1 MQKLYETRHNVCKN
15 REAPFPTFTAKK
27 LDKFPPTFAEGNS
40 KPTDK
45 LPVTTTITIPLNG
58 AKADKNLEL
67 HKAVTFKEPEVLNG
81 EEINFTP
88 QLLYLPLRLEPISP
102 TSHREITEQPTL
114 QLYALIDTG
123 CSKTAISKKCFDTF
137 NTQLGQQLPF
147 TEIINLKLVGCTGS
161 EQQIHGATTLK
172 FVVDEKRNIFFNATI
187 IIVEN
192 LALPLIIG
200 QDIIGSNFVVAITK
214 SSIHFQGDEE
224 EDIIIPLT
232 TQQFPPVQCKS
243 LNACVI
249 PPHTPYLIAC
259 TTTHPEIL
267 DTNISFSLQTGP
279 IEHLTSLD
287 MLYNATDNPFHVA
300 VYNNN
305 NADIEINTSDVL
317 FDLELIP
324 HNTVQ
329 INWLC
334 LKEETTND
342 VSCLIETSTHNPN
355 CKQKTSINKS
365 CSIETSNKHSTSIE
379 KQGHQKHQTIPSYNS
394 NMNYIHEK
402 IHQDKAFTEKDVLKE
417 TAHLKKEN
425 YFQPSISQ
433 IITEKSSITEAQLE
447 DDRPITDEQ
456 FLQQFNINH
465 LPDHYKQKAF
475 DIFLRNKNA
484 FSLHKYDIGHTSLV
498 KMKIELKNNE
508 PKMQKYHPIPLN
520 AREQVKEIL
529 DQLLKYGI
537 IRECHEPSPYC
548 SNILVIKKKDGKTV
562 RLLFDGR
569 LLNYDTKR
577 LPMALISKPE
587 ILSHL
592 VGKTWLSS
600 LDFAD
605 AFYNI
610 ELDKESQPLTAFYSH
625 THGLRMCYERL
636 PQGLSNSP
644 MYLKLVLDKVFAN
657 MTSHVLFYADD
668 LLIATD
674 GSLEHHF
681 DIVNE
686 VLERLVQSGLKLRP
700 QKLFLAQEHIEFLG
714 MIFQKGKVS
723 IPEKKLEA
731 FKQLPSPNTPKKAK
745 SVISCLSYYRHF
757 CPKFAELSHEVHELG
772 QLHPKQFKWT
782 EELETKFRTLIDQII
797 KNASIY
803 LPDPKKPYYVQTDA
817 SNFCAAG
824 RVFQKDDNNNNN
836 EMLIAAVSRTFTST
850 ERHYSIVKKEI
861 LALLY
866 TLKTM
871 DFFLRFA
878 DKLIILVDAKSII
891 YLRLAKD
898 SSGILLRFSLE
909 LSKYNAEM
917 HHIPGTENI
926 VSDVLSRHHKDID
939 DITEEMISKQTIS
952 EKDTLKII
960 SQLTIPP
967 RTQFTK
973 EELLNLITGPSPL
986 DTLASKKIS
995 KTKSGKRQIKNIPI
1009 TLGNK
1014 KVNLPRTT
1022 NYRPGMMLPIN
1033 VLTETTTTTQK
1044 ASNSSKNILSPR
1056 TTHMQEKEKD
1066 QNLAKTTISTNDQ
1079 ISQEKSQDFQ
1089 TIKTLTNT
1097 ITNGYLSVQDFKQAQ
1112 HSDQFCVEIIQNIKK
1127 YPKYYLTEGLL
1138 FHKDKIVLP
1147 SNLIETVIQTRH
1159 FTIFGSHQSNTKIK
1173 RELMRYFKLPIEI
1186 DAQLKHITRTCY
1198 LCQLY
1203 STTSEQHQVQKLPDV
1218 TTPRLSWSID
1228 LVTDVPTSNLGNTQI
1243 LVCVDDFS
1251 SFVVAIPIV
1260 SATSANLIHALKT
1273 HIFAPFGIPK
1283 IIRSDEQASIYNS
1296 NEFYEFLTNLDIQ
1309 LTATAVASPFS
1320 NARAESQ
1327 IKNIKHLM
1335 RKFLFQQHNL
1345 QDWDKEISIL
1355 TSVHNNTTG
1364 IYSYSPEEIMF
1375 GNKLPSPIDLLSFTT
1390 PTTDVQDYM
1399 TYILQNSQKL
1409 QKHAREIMDKKKKS
1423 NQTFKNKNRQLK
1435 KFELGSLVLQ
1445 KQLQVSTGSS
1455 SKWKPNFKGPY
1466 TIIKLNDDNCTAIIE
1481 HLYDNSLVKAHF
1493 TNLQLLEWNPDT
1505 LRFSENFDQL
1515 IRNESKPTTSEHI
1528 KHTIQP
1534 GRTNTLRQFEPTPST
1549 SKSDVQPQH
1558 SETEISSKIPKN
1570 KEKSAQGTT
1579 ISFDQSP
1586 QQSEKEISSKIPKN
1600 KEKSAQGTTI
1610 SYEQTPQCTE
1620 DRESNQLHLRRTS
1633 RKPTPRVRLDL

>member
-1 MQKLYETRHNVCKN
+1 MNSAQ
-15 REAPFPTFTAKK
+15 PTT
-27 LDKFPPTFAEGNS
+27 
-40 KPTDK
+40 
-45 LPVTTTITIPLNG
+45 PLNG
-58 AKADKNLEL
+58 AKAITILEIN
-67 HKAVTFKEPEVLNG
+67 KAVTFQEPQIIEDS
-81 EEINFTP
+81 NFTP
-88 QLLYLPLRLEPISP
+88 QLLYLQIRIEPITP
-102 TSHREITEQPTL
+102 TNHRELNEQPSL
-114 QLYALIDTG
+114 QVYALIDTG
-123 CSKTAISKKCFDTF
+123 CAKSAISKKCFDTF
-137 NTQLGQQLPF
+137 NTQLGQNLPF
-147 TEIINLKLVGCTGS
+147 KEIQNIKLVGCTGE
-161 EQQIHGATTLK
+161 EQQIYGATTIK
-172 FVVDEKRNIFFNATI
+172 YVVDEKRNISFNATI
-187 IIVEN
+187 IIVDK
-192 LALPLIIG
+192 LASPVIIG
-200 QDIIGSNFVVAITK
+200 QDILGSEFVLAITK
-214 SSIHFQGDEE
+214 TSIHFQGPDEE
-224 EDIIIPLT
+224 EIILPLT
-232 TQQFPPVQCKS
+232 TQIFPKVQCKS
-243 LNACVI
+243 LNACLI

-259 TTTHPEIL
+259 TTTHPEVL
-267 DTNISFSLQTGP
+267 TEQTSFLLQDGP
-279 IEHLTSLD
+279 IEHLTSLE
-287 MLYNATDNPFHVA
+287 MLYDATNNPFHVA

-305 NADIEINTSDVL
+305 DAELQINKMDIL
-317 FDLELIP
+317 FDLEIIP

-329 INWLC
+329 INRI
-334 LKEETTND
+334 
-342 VSCLIETSTHNPN
+342 CLIETQSHKKGNDEFP
-355 CKQKTSINKS
+355 C
-365 CSIETSNKHSTSIE
+365 
-379 KQGHQKHQTIPSYNS
+379 YNLGID
-394 NMNYIHEK
+394 YIHEK
-402 IHQDKAFTEKDVLKE
+402 IKQDKAFLEQDVKKE
-417 TAHLKKEN
+417 IDNLENEN

-433 IITEKSSITEAQLE
+433 IIKDKSSITESQLE

-456 FLQQFNINH
+456 FLQQFKIDH
-465 LPDHYKQKAF
+465 LPENYQQKAY
-475 DIFLRNKNA
+475 DIFLRNKSA
-484 FSLHKYDIGHTSLV
+484 FSLHKYDIGHSSII
-498 KMKIELKNNE
+498 KMKIELKNQE

-548 SNILVIKKKDGKTV
+548 SNILVIKKKDGKTI

-610 ELDKESQPLTAFYSH
+610 ELDEASQPLTAFYSH
-625 THGLRMCYERL
+625 THGLRMCYSRL

-674 GSLEHHF
+674 GSLDHHF
-681 DIVNE
+681 EIVNK

-714 MIFQKGKVS
+714 MIFQRGKVS

-757 CPKFAELSHEVHELG
+757 CPKFAELSHEIHELG

-782 EELETKFRTLIDQII
+782 EQLETKFRTLIEQII
-797 KNASIY
+797 ANASIY
-803 LPDPKKPYYVQTDA
+803 LPDPNKPYYVQTDA

-824 RVFQKDDNNNNN
+824 RVFQKNEDNQ

-926 VSDVLSRHHKDID
+926 VSDILSRHHKDID
-939 DITEEMISKQTIS
+939 NITEEMISKQTIS

-960 SQLTIPP
+960 SKLTIPTN
-967 RTQFTK
+967 TQFTK
-973 EELLNLITGPSPL
+973 DELISLISGPSPL
-986 DTLASKKIS
+986 DIIMEKKTS
-995 KTKSGKRQIKNIPI
+995 KTKSGKRSIKNIPV

-1022 NYRPGMMLPIN
+1022 NYRPGMLLPIN
-1033 VLTETTTTTQK
+1033 VITRKTTTNSPKQMIAKTTTTSEK
-1044 ASNSSKNILSPR
+1044 KLRKEKEIKSSKNLPSQG
-1056 TTHMQEKEKD
+1056 TQVNEENE
-1066 QNLAKTTISTNDQ
+1066 QNLDTTTITANDQ
-1079 ISQEKSQDFQ
+1079 ISHEKIQDFE

-1097 ITNGYLSVQDFKQAQ
+1097 ISNGYLSVQDFRQAQ
-1112 HSDQFCVEIIQNIKK
+1112 HTDPYCMSIIEKIDTQKHYTLVDNI
-1127 YPKYYLTEGLL
+1127 L
-1138 FHKDKIVLP
+1138 FYKNRIVLP
-1147 SNLIETVIQTRH
+1147 SNLINIVIQTRH
-1159 FTIFGSHQSNTKIK
+1159 FTVFGSHNSYTKIM
-1173 RELMRYFKLPIEI
+1173 REIQQQFSLPKEF
-1186 DAQLKHITRTCY
+1186 DAQLKHITSTCY
-1198 LCQLY
+1198 LCQIY
-1203 STTSEQHQVQKLPDV
+1203 STKIQQHLVHQLPDV
-1218 TTPRLSWSID
+1218 VTPRISWSID

-1251 SFVVAIPIV
+1251 SFVVAIPII

-1273 HIFAPFGIPK
+1273 HIFSPFGIPK

-1296 NEFYEFLTNLDIQ
+1296 AEFYQFLTNLGIT

-1327 IKNIKHLM
+1327 IKNIKHIM
-1335 RKFLFQQHNL
+1335 RKFLFQQHNIT
-1345 QDWDKEISIL
+1345 DWDKEISIL
-1355 TSVHNNTTG
+1355 TSIHNNTTG

-1375 GNKLPSPIDLLSFTT
+1375 GNKIPSKIDLLSFNT
-1390 PTTDVQDYM
+1390 PTTDVTNYM
-1399 TYILQNSQKL
+1399 DHILEKSKQL
-1409 QKHAREIMDKKKKS
+1409 RTHARQIMDKKKKS

-1435 KFELGSLVLQ
+1435 KFEVGSLVLQ

-1455 SKWKPNFKGPY
+1455 SKWKPSFKGPY

-1481 HLYDNSLVKAHF
+1481 HLYDNSLVKTHF
-1493 TNLQLLEWNPDT
+1493 TNMQLLEWNPDT
-1505 LRFSENFDQL
+1505 LRFSDNFDEL
-1515 IRNESKPTTSEHI
+1515 IKRNQETAQKKNESKTDPSKPSDSTTTTS
-1528 KHTIQP
+1528 K
-1534 GRTNTLRQFEPTPST
+1534 PSDSITTT
-1549 SKSDVQPQH
+1549 SKPSATT
-1558 SETEISSKIPKN
+1558 TEILNEGANQSTPITYSSKKAITNQQSSTTTDSNPSMEQSDKSEN
-1570 KEKSAQGTT
+1570 PAGTSAQVQTNQSSSDMT
-1579 ISFDQSP
+1579 DLNPDQ
-1586 QQSEKEISSKIPKN
+1586 
-1600 KEKSAQGTTI
+1600 
-1610 SYEQTPQCTE
+1610 
-1620 DRESNQLHLRRTS
+1620 LRRTD
-1633 RKPTPRVRLDL
+1633 RKRTPRIKLDL